1 MPDPLPLIV
10 QGLGTIGLK
19 ILAAALRD
27 PAFAVVAAVDVAP
40 ALVGKPLA
48 QLLPGTPADLLV
60 QPSLA
65 AARKRAPDAHLL
77 LHATGS
83 YLQAVA
89 PQLEAAI
96 AAGFH
101 VVSTCEELAFPF
113 ARHPDLSR
121 RLDALARAADR
132 TLVATGVNPG
142 FVMDR
147 LPVLLAAAAHQI
159 RSVAVTRVQDPRK
172 RRLQFQQKVGVDL
185 SRAAY
190 DDLLASGK
198 FGHVGLEESARL
210 IAAGLGWEI
219 VDWHAHI
226 EPVHPDPRGPVL
238 GTLQTLVG
246 RTADGRSIRLHFEA
260 NAHRAL
266 DYDLIEIDGA
276 PPLNLRLDGGVAGD
290 DATAATVLQAAR
302 VLPSAPRGLITVLD
316 LPLRPLPHPHVDPAP
331 PDRI

>member
-1 MPDPLPLIV
+1 MPDPLPLVV

-19 ILAAALRD
+19 IVAAALRD
-27 PAFAVVAAVDVAP
+27 PAFTVAAVVDVAP

-48 QLLPGTPADLLV
+48 QLLPGAPADVVV
-60 QPSLA
+60 QPSLT
-65 AARKRAPDAHLL
+65 AARERAPAADLL

-89 PQLEAAI
+89 PQLEEALQ
-96 AAGFH
+96 AGFH

-121 RLDALARAADR
+121 RLHALASAADR

-147 LPVLLAAAAHQI
+147 LPVLLAAAAREI
-159 RSVAVTRVQDPRK
+159 RSVSVTRVQDPRK
-172 RRLQFQQKVGVDL
+172 RRLQFQRKVGL
-185 SRAAY
+185 GLPRADY
-190 DDLLASGK
+190 DALLASGT

-219 VDWHAHI
+219 IDWDEKI
-226 EPVHPDPRGPVL
+226 KPIHPDPRGPVL

-246 RTADGRSIRLHFEA
+246 RTADGRSLRLHFEA
-260 NAHRAL
+260 NATVPT

-276 PPLNLRLDGGVAGD
+276 PPLHLRLDGGVAGD

-302 VLPSAPRGLITVLD
+302 VLHGAPRGLITVLD
-316 LPLRPLPHPHVDPAP
+316 LPLRPLPHSHIDPGPA
-331 PDRI
+331 